1 MSPTRIF
8 WNSSDGGQKNQ
19 KDKTF
24 HFTNNNS
31 DVYLVGSSQLS
42 GFVGKYENSSM
53 NISMARGASILDCLV
68 ECNRGFKEMKDKVCF
83 QNRVFLCMII

>member
-8 WNSSDGGQKNQ
+8 WNSSDGGQKDL
-19 KDKTF
+19 KDQTAKNF
-24 HFTNNNS
+24 LFTNNNS

-83 QNRVFLCMII
+83 QNK